1 MSRNRKRKSS
11 LTVKAAAG
19 VGAAVLAVGIAAV
32 TVTTSQAATEN
43 CAGLE
48 QALKNN
54 QNFIA
59 GQQANPDAQSEARI
73 ANRQAVIAN
82 IEQRLQAAGCQ

>member
-1 MSRNRKRKSS
+1 MSRKRKSS
-11 LTVKAAAG
+11 LAVKAT
-19 VGAAVLAVGIAAV
+19 VGFGATVLAVGIAAV
-32 TVTTSQAATEN
+32 AVGTSQAATEN

-59 GQQANPDAQSEARI
+59 QQQANPDAQSEARI
-73 ANRQAVIAN
+73 ANRQAVIDN
-82 IEQRLQAAGCQ
+82 IQQRLQAAGCQ